1 MIFINQIKNIIDDS
15 TIIHEANKDL
25 KMFDENKFNDTKYA
39 SRNQAKQ
46 KIKMAGID
54 IGKNASDLLVPAML
68 IYMTYDFMSGNPTA
82 PVVDLEGL
90 TALSQETKVVYDYIA
105 NNTPKATP
113 IITSI
118 AALSYSVISQLKN
131 PSELRFY
138 SKEKEQAKILK
149 EFFKNDYL
157 MQGIEESN
165 ILMMGYCFSDA
176 LKRCKG
182 VDRKV
187 MPLALM
193 RMGGLFNP
201 SNDLS
206 HYNKSN
212 SPEDKEFSSVYKFT
226 RSLLDEPELEK
237 SLDLILQN
245 KKEGE
250 ESFTKREQ
258 VKYLSEKMEKSFSTV
273 YKEIELEK
281 TASITLKMLS
291 KANGNEESF
300 LKLYKSKVKPHFEN
314 ILNNELPP
322 TTSEPYKKMF
332 RELDTIKEKIESG
345 GLTEEDRLE
354 NRSKIKE
361 IFNEYNIGS
370 KKSVLDRVRESYV
383 EIVKTDALNVNY
395 DLTKSNKH
403 NTEIKKSF
411 KEQNINKKEK
421 KEKKLNR
428 LINLIEGS
436 MLRDEKEALELM
448 EIKEAI
454 NPSKEN
460 KEVIDSLRKQTN
472 NISKK
477 NIK

>member
-1 MIFINQIKNIIDDS
+1 
-15 TIIHEANKDL
+15 
-25 KMFDENKFNDTKYA
+25 
-39 SRNQAKQ
+39 
-46 KIKMAGID
+46 MAGID
-54 IGKNASDLLVPAML
+54 IAKNASDILLPAML
-68 IYMTYDFMSGNPTA
+68 IYMTYDFMSGNPTS
-82 PVVDLEGL
+82 PVLDLEGL
-90 TALSQETKVVYDYIA
+90 KTLSDEAKIVYDYISSNA
-105 NNTPKATP
+105 PKATP
-113 IITSI
+113 ILTSI

-149 EFFKNDYL
+149 DFFKNDYL

-176 LKRCKG
+176 LKKCKG
-182 VDRKV
+182 TDRKV

-193 RMGGLFNP
+193 RMGSLFNP
-201 SNDLS
+201 SNNLA

-212 SPEDKEFSSVYKFT
+212 SPENKEFSSVYQFT
-226 RSLLDEPELEK
+226 RSLLDEPELDD
-237 SLDLILQN
+237 SLELILKN
-245 KKEGE
+245 KKENE

-258 VKYLSEKMEKSFSTV
+258 VKYLSEKMEKSFSKV

-281 TASITLKMLS
+281 TASITLKMIS
-291 KANGNEESF
+291 KSNADEDAFNR
-300 LKLYKSKVKPHFEN
+300 LYDNKIERHFEK
-314 ILNNELPP
+314 ILKNEIP
-322 TTSEPYKKMF
+322 TMTNKPYEKLFEKLKEIKKKTDKGF
-332 RELDTIKEKIESG
+332 
-345 GLTEEDRLE
+345 LTEEEKKE
-354 NRSKIKE
+354 NRETINE

-370 KKSVLDRVRESYV
+370 KKSVLDRVKESYV
-383 EIVKTDALNVNY
+383 DLVKTDALNINY

-403 NTEIKKSF
+403 NTGIKKSF
-411 KEQNINKKEK
+411 KEEKSNEKPNKEN
-421 KEKKLNR
+421 KLNR

-460 KEVIDSLRKQTN
+460 KEVIDLLRKQTN